1 MKLVNIKS
9 AGGREGRPYK
19 ASGNSTRRGG
29 YDSSCEEHVGPMQ
42 RAHAVGAETEQ
53 ERPQSGDNPYIAQYL
68 GKKSALIPSL
78 GRERTKTL
86 RGATQ
91 LQAHPGRAPLV
102 LLMREGDRARLRA
115 RWWRRPPRGRLPGAL
130 SAKGPLSVGRY
141 PGSCAPS
148 LR

>member
-68 GKKSALIPSL
+68 GKRALSSHHWDESAQKHFVVPPNFK
-78 GRERTKTL
+78 RT
-86 RGATQ
+86 RGA
-91 LQAHPGRAPLV
+91 
-102 LLMREGDRARLRA
+102 LL
-115 RWWRRPPRGRLPGAL
+115 W
-130 SAKGPLSVGRY
+130 SF
-141 PGSCAPS
+141 
-148 LR
+148 